1 MPSSKKYLFVYSG
14 YTAQG
19 QVVSG
24 EIRAENIEWARHK
37 LRKQGLR
44 IRLIKKAY
52 QRPFSS
58 QHSILPKDIALFTQ
72 QLAMLVKVGVP
83 LSKCF
88 VILSASC
95 NKGIMRMLLGELND
109 DIATGDSFARAL
121 RKHPQQFDDLF
132 CNMVESAELSGELA
146 TVLGRLSIYQ
156 ERSERLKR
164 NLKKALTYPCIVL
177 IVATVVTSIL
187 MIKVI
192 PKFTQI
198 FSEFGNELPPL
209 TLFVLDMSELLQ
221 RFWTL
226 GLIICVACYGCCR
239 LALKKSKR
247 ISHGFDTLILHLPII
262 GKLVR
267 NTVLAR
273 FSHTLA
279 TTFNAGIPILDA
291 LRSAAKTAGNL
302 VFEQSIKN
310 LRQDL
315 IHGVSLHQ
323 AINRQNVFPIA
334 LQQMIIVG
342 EESGTLGEILDRA
355 STFYEQ
361 DLALSINALIQVIEP
376 LVMILLVLVVG
387 GRLLAMYLPIFQ
399 IASII

>member
-1 MPSSKKYLFVYSG
+1 MPSSKKYLFIYSG
-14 YTAQG
+14 YTAHG
-19 QVVSG
+19 QVANG

-44 IRLIKKAY
+44 ISLIKKAY

-72 QLAMLVKVGVP
+72 QLAMLVKVGIP

-95 NKGIMRMLLGELND
+95 NKVIMRMLLGELND

-121 RKHPQQFDDLF
+121 RKHPQQFNDLF

-192 PKFTQI
+192 PEFAQT
-198 FSEFGNELPPL
+198 FSDFGTELPSL
-209 TLFVLDMSELLQ
+209 TLFVLDLSELLQ
-221 RFWTL
+221 GFWIM
-226 GLIICVACYGCCR
+226 GLITCGTCYACFH
-239 LALKKSKR
+239 LILKKSQS
-247 ISHGFDTLILHLPII
+247 ISHRVDALVLHLPII

-291 LRSAAKTAGNL
+291 LRSAANTAGNL
-302 VFEQSIKN
+302 VFEQSIIN

-323 AINRQNVFPIA
+323 AINKQDVFPMA

-361 DLALSINALIQVIEP
+361 DLALSINALMQVTEP
-376 LVMILLVLVVG
+376 LVMIFLGVVVG
-387 GRLLAMYLPIFQ
+387 GLLLAMYLPIFQ
-399 IASII
+399 IGSII